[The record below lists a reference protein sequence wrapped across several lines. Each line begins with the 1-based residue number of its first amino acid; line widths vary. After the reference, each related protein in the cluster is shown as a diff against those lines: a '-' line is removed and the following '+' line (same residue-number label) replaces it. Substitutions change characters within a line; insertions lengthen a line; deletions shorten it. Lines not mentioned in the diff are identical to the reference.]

1 MKLPPLRIGFGNRYL
16 PRSLVAGS
24 APAVAYGR
32 NCWLREENGNVFAET
47 WNGMGNS
54 VASMNAGLLVP
65 LGGDNLPGGIGAGTV
80 LVWRGDSTW
89 YVGSGD
95 VYRNGADI
103 ADASSL
109 LKFLLNAIEYTAGL
123 AQPSAPTLR
132 LTNESN
138 KKPQG
143 TFSIKLTQVR
153 PETGEESNA
162 SLVSNKVT
170 ATGQRLLVDMTGIA
184 TSGDGKRWAIYGTD
198 AGLSQ
203 IGDWFYRLEF
213 NSSELSTITDSG
225 GIARANS
232 IAIEYFDFET
242 TAITAPYTFRVPP
255 AGTHLTTLGSVMVML
270 GTEGPSGG
278 GAGAGISPSLPGR
291 LGFPATFTR
300 FLNPA
305 EPIVRVDGRPGNGW
319 QAVFTKNSVQ
329 SILLSGD
336 ETGPVFVRSIWSNT
350 GISNESAALM
360 LESEIYAVSGD
371 GYLVRSNGT
380 DSPDTSWA
388 NDIRPDVKN
397 IDPTKAVIGY
407 YPKEDSII
415 LMDGDTALAYPYKR
429 DEGHWDTPF
438 ELPAVP
444 QTAATVNG
452 KLYVQM
458 GGAVRAFDSGNGS
471 GITGVV
477 RSEWQDMNLS
487 HLRKAVWTWKSLVR
501 GGVTTK
507 LFGARPN
514 QDVAIVLESQTDSGS
529 GDRHLDQVKTNIKK
543 LNSFCFQ
550 HELTNGGSRAYETIV
565 QAVIDESQVDA

>member
-16 PRSLVAGS
+16 PRNAAGGRGRV
-24 APAVAYGR
+24 PAVVYGR
-32 NCWLREENGNVFAET
+32 NCWLREEGYAET
-47 WNGMGNS
+47 WNGMANS
-54 VASMNAGLLVP
+54 VASMAAGLLVP
-65 LGGDNLPGGIGAGTV
+65 LGGDDLPGGIGAGTV

-95 VYRNGADI
+95 VWRNGVDI
-103 ADASSL
+103 ANASSL
-109 LKFLLNAIEYTAGL
+109 LKFLLSGIEYTAGL

-138 KKPQG
+138 KKPRG
-143 TFSIKLTQVR
+143 TFSIKLSQVR

-198 AGLSQ
+198 AGLSE
-203 IGDWFYRLEF
+203 IGDWFFRLEF
-213 NSSELSTITDSG
+213 NSSELGTVTDSG
-225 GIARANS
+225 SIGRANS

-242 TAITAPYTFRVPP
+242 TSITAPYTFRVPP

-270 GTEGPSGG
+270 GTEG
-278 GAGAGISPSLPGR
+278 GAGVSPSLPGR

-336 ETGPVFVRSIWSNT
+336 ETGPVFVRSIWSGT

-397 IDPTKAVIGY
+397 IDPTKAVLGY
-407 YPKEDSII
+407 YPKEDAII
-415 LMDGDTALAYPYKR
+415 VMDGDTSLAYPYKR
-429 DEGHWDTPF
+429 GETHWDTPF

-444 QTAATVNG
+444 QTCATVNG

-458 GGAVRAFDSGNGS
+458 GGAVRAFDGGNGS
-471 GITGVV
+471 GITGIV

-507 LFGARPN
+507 LYGN
-514 QDVAIVLESQTDSGS
+514 QNVAVVLESQTDANS

-543 LNSFCFQ
+543 LNSFCIQ

-565 QAVIDESQVDA
+565 QAVLDESQVDA